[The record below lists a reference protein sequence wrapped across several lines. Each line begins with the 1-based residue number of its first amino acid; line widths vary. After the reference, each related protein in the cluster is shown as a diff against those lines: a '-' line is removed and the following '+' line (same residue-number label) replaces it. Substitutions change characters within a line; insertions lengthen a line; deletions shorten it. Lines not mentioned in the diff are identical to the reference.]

1 VAEYV
6 IRSLLLQCSEQCSRH
21 TPTRSYCNFNV
32 NFNTLSKYNSLVH
45 QLVIKNFDKRRIL
58 FTRIGYLLHQQD
70 TCYIDRTLGTLTGHF
85 VTLIGNVC
93 YVDRTF
99 LTSTGILIHWYDT
112 YHINRI
118 PVTMTGHSLH
128 SQASC
133 YIWRTLLIPIG
144 HLLYQQNTCYI
155 DRKLANID
163 RTLVTLAEHLHPRT
177 SVSKSGLYSWV
188 DSPPAIMYEMNVI
201 KTTLNDCT
209 DKCKKH
215 N

>member
-1 VAEYV
+1 M
-6 IRSLLLQCSEQCSRH
+6 S
-21 TPTRSYCNFNV
+21 
-32 NFNTLSKYNSLVH
+32 
-45 QLVIKNFDKRRIL
+45 
-58 FTRIGYLLHQQD
+58 HQQD
-70 TCYIDRTLGTLTGHF
+70 TCYNDRTLITLTG
-85 VTLIGNVC
+85 L
-93 YVDRTF
+93 
-99 LTSTGILIHWYDT
+99 
-112 YHINRI
+112 
-118 PVTMTGHSLH
+118 MLH
-128 SQASC
+128 L
-133 YIWRTLLIPIG
+133 RTLLIPTG

-155 DRKLANID
+155 DRKLAHID